1 MAQSEADSDESMITM
16 HDLVFLFDVDNTLL
30 DNDRVQTD
38 LAAYLTKTFG
48 VDACKL
54 YSKVFHDLAETP
66 GVEIKTSISPPRRC
80 TSRATK
86 LTGDCFALAPR
97 DLPALKLCQLARIGS
112 LLCASS

>member
-1 MAQSEADSDESMITM
+1 MAQSEADNAEPMITL

-66 GVEIKTSISPPRRC
+66 GVEIKTKHKPAAPMHLKSYQIDGRLLRTGAARF
-80 TSRATK
+80 TSAET
-86 LTGDCFALAPR
+86 
-97 DLPALKLCQLARIGS
+97 LPIG
-112 LLCASS
+112 ANR

>member
-1 MAQSEADSDESMITM
+1 MAQSEADSAEPMITM

-54 YSKVFHDLAETP
+54 YSKVFHDLAETH
-66 GVEIKTSISPPRRC
+66 GVEINTKHKPAAPMHLKSYQIDGRLLRTAAARFTSAE
-80 TSRATK
+80 T
-86 LTGDCFALAPR
+86 
-97 DLPALKLCQLARIGS
+97 LPIDANR
-112 LLCASS
+112 